1 MQGEYGK
8 PGLPGQQGPNGEPGL
23 PGQKCNQ
30 LSFYLKF
37 LETKLLPYFLKAPNG
52 LQGFPGLK
60 GPKGY
65 L

>member
-30 LSFYLKF
+30 LRFYLKF
-37 LETKLLPYFLKAPNG
+37 
-52 LQGFPGLK
+52 
-60 GPKGY
+60 
-65 L
+65 

>member
-30 LSFYLKF
+30 LSF
-37 LETKLLPYFLKAPNG
+37 
-52 LQGFPGLK
+52 
-60 GPKGY
+60 
-65 L
+65 